1 MEPINVFV
9 SGVAG
14 CGKTT
19 IINEYIEKMNQ
30 FAGIEASLVGRRIRG
45 IIKEMGINPPSMV
58 KDSQDT
64 DTFRN
69 IDFLIKLTDWQSILL
84 DLHRSNMERPE
95 NTPEPEEGLSLE
107 EALTKTT
114 IQVHDRCALDSVAY
128 FLYDLY
134 TWNAPHSYKKIVEA
148 YEEDNSGKEA
158 SDEEREKIEAITDK
172 PRRRALEDL
181 IDIILAYIVEY
192 KKRSQSA
199 SIYFESLVTAI
210 RSLLSVGADFSK
222 EDLDVIAYQSR
233 RIAYILSQY
242 FLLLYTIPGIYVVL
256 TQNVHV
262 KAEED
267 GVRLTDGQVNR
278 IIEDIYEQITDR
290 MVHYSTYSPEELQAS
305 FATMNEAA
313 RLINS
318 QLGLSFKKNRM
329 IPKVVAPERGDQKFL
344 KGALAQYEMMKQ
356 AIYME
361 NKEGGSRGVYVE
373 NDKQQRLESLV
384 TITLLHEN
392 VALASEELLD
402 EE

>member
-1 MEPINVFV
+1 MEPINVFI

-19 IINEYIEKMNQ
+19 TINEYIEKMNQ
-30 FAGIEASLVGRRIRG
+30 FAGMEASLVGRRIRG

-58 KDSQDT
+58 KDSGDV

-69 IDFLIKLTDWQSILL
+69 IDFLVRLTDWQSILL

-95 NTPEPEEGLSLE
+95 NAPEQEGLSLE
-107 EALTKTT
+107 EVLTKST
-114 IQVHDRCALDSVAY
+114 IHVHDRCALDSAAY

-148 YEEDNSGKEA
+148 YEEDDSGKEV
-158 SDEEREKIEAITDK
+158 SDEEREKIEAITDR

-181 IDIILAYIVEY
+181 IDIILAYVVEY
-192 KKRSQSA
+192 KRRSQSA
-199 SIYFESLVTAI
+199 SIYFESLVTGI

-222 EDLDVIAYQSR
+222 EELDVIGYQSR

-262 KAEED
+262 KTEED
-267 GVRLTDGQVNR
+267 GVRLTDGQMNR

-305 FATMNEAA
+305 FATMKEAA
-313 RLINS
+313 KFINS
-318 QLGLSFKKNRM
+318 QLGLNFKENRM

-344 KGALAQYEMMKQ
+344 KGAVAQYEMMKQ

-361 NKEGGSRGVYVE
+361 NKEGGIRDLHVE
-373 NDKQQRLESLV
+373 NDKHRRLESLV

-392 VALASEELLD
+392 VALASEDLLD

>member
-1 MEPINVFV
+1 MEPINVFI

-19 IINEYIEKMNQ
+19 TINEYIEKMNQ
-30 FAGIEASLVGRRIRG
+30 FAGMEASLVGRRIRG

-58 KDSQDT
+58 KDSGDV

-69 IDFLIKLTDWQSILL
+69 IDFLVRLTDWQSILL

-95 NTPEPEEGLSLE
+95 NAPEQEGLSLE
-107 EALTKTT
+107 EVLTKST
-114 IQVHDRCALDSVAY
+114 IHVHDRCALDSAAY

-148 YEEDNSGKEA
+148 YEEDDSGKEV
-158 SDEEREKIEAITDK
+158 SDEEREKIEVITDR

-181 IDIILAYIVEY
+181 IDIILAYVVEY
-192 KKRSQSA
+192 KRRSQSA
-199 SIYFESLVTAI
+199 SIYFESLVTGI

-222 EDLDVIAYQSR
+222 EELDVIVYQSR

-262 KAEED
+262 KTEED
-267 GVRLTDGQVNR
+267 GVRLTDGQMNR

-305 FATMNEAA
+305 FATMKEAA
-313 RLINS
+313 KVINS
-318 QLGLSFKKNRM
+318 QLGLSFKENRM

-344 KGALAQYEMMKQ
+344 KGAVAQYEMMKQ

-361 NKEGGSRGVYVE
+361 NKEGGIRDLHVE
-373 NDKQQRLESLV
+373 NDKHRRLESLV

-392 VALASEELLD
+392 VALASEDLLD

>member
-1 MEPINVFV
+1 MEPINVFI

-19 IINEYIEKMNQ
+19 TINEYIEKMNQ
-30 FAGIEASLVGRRIRG
+30 FAGMEASLVGRRIRG

-58 KDSQDT
+58 KDSEDV

-69 IDFLIKLTDWQSILL
+69 IDFLVRLTDWQSILL

-95 NTPEPEEGLSLE
+95 NAPEQEGLSLE
-107 EALTKTT
+107 ELLTKST
-114 IQVHDRCALDSVAY
+114 IHIHDRCALDSAAY

-148 YEEDNSGKEA
+148 YEEDDSGKEV
-158 SDEEREKIEAITDK
+158 SDEEREKIEAITDR

-181 IDIILAYIVEY
+181 IDIILAYVVEY
-192 KKRSQSA
+192 KRRSQSA
-199 SIYFESLVTAI
+199 SIYFESLVTGI

-222 EDLDVIAYQSR
+222 EELDVIVYQSR

-262 KAEED
+262 KTEED
-267 GVRLTDGQVNR
+267 GVRLTDGQMNR

-305 FATMNEAA
+305 FATMKEAA
-313 RLINS
+313 KVINS
-318 QLGLSFKKNRM
+318 QLGLSFKENRM

-344 KGALAQYEMMKQ
+344 KGAIAQYEMMKQ

-361 NKEGGSRGVYVE
+361 NKEGGIRDLHVE
-373 NDKQQRLESLV
+373 NDKHRRLESLV

-392 VALASEELLD
+392 VALASEDLLD

>member
-1 MEPINVFV
+1 MEPINVFI

-19 IINEYIEKMNQ
+19 TINEYIEKMNQ
-30 FAGIEASLVGRRIRG
+30 FTGIEASLVGRRIRG

-58 KDSQDT
+58 KDSGDV

-69 IDFLIKLTDWQSILL
+69 IDFLVRLTDWQSILL

-95 NTPEPEEGLSLE
+95 NTPEQGGLTLE
-107 EALTKTT
+107 EALTKST
-114 IQVHDRCALDSVAY
+114 IHVHDRCALDSAAY

-148 YEEDNSGKEA
+148 YEEDDSGKEV
-158 SDEEREKIEAITDK
+158 SDEEREKIEAITDR

-181 IDIILAYIVEY
+181 IDIILAYVVEY
-192 KKRSQSA
+192 KRRSQSA
-199 SIYFESLVTAI
+199 SIYFESLVTGI

-222 EDLDVIAYQSR
+222 EELDVIAYQSR

-267 GVRLTDGQVNR
+267 GVRLTDSQMNR

-313 RLINS
+313 KVINS
-318 QLGLSFKKNRM
+318 QLGLSFKENRM

-361 NKEGGSRGVYVE
+361 NKEGGVRDLYVE
-373 NDKQQRLESLV
+373 NDKHRRLESLV

-392 VALASEELLD
+392 VALASEDLLD

>member
-1 MEPINVFV
+1 MEPINVFI

-19 IINEYIEKMNQ
+19 TINEYIEKMNQ
-30 FAGIEASLVGRRIRG
+30 FAGMEASLVGRRIRG

-58 KDSQDT
+58 KDSGDV

-69 IDFLIKLTDWQSILL
+69 IDFLVRLTDWQSILL

-95 NTPEPEEGLSLE
+95 NAPEQEGLSLE
-107 EALTKTT
+107 EVLTKST
-114 IQVHDRCALDSVAY
+114 IHVHDRCALDSAAY

-148 YEEDNSGKEA
+148 YEEDDSGKKV
-158 SDEEREKIEAITDK
+158 SDEEREKIEAITDR

-181 IDIILAYIVEY
+181 IDIILAYVVEY
-192 KKRSQSA
+192 KRRSQSA
-199 SIYFESLVTAI
+199 SIYFESLVTGI

-222 EDLDVIAYQSR
+222 EELDVIGYQSR

-262 KAEED
+262 KTEED
-267 GVRLTDGQVNR
+267 GVRLTDGQMNR

-305 FATMNEAA
+305 FATMKEAA
-313 RLINS
+313 KFINS
-318 QLGLSFKKNRM
+318 QLGLNFKENRM

-344 KGALAQYEMMKQ
+344 KGAIAQYEMMKQ

-361 NKEGGSRGVYVE
+361 NKEGGVRDLHVE
-373 NDKQQRLESLV
+373 NDKHRRLESLV

-392 VALASEELLD
+392 VALASEDLLD

>member
-1 MEPINVFV
+1 MEPINVFI

-19 IINEYIEKMNQ
+19 TINEYIEKMNQ
-30 FAGIEASLVGRRIRG
+30 FAGMEASLVGRRIRG

-58 KDSQDT
+58 KDSGDV

-69 IDFLIKLTDWQSILL
+69 IDFLVRLTDWQSILL

-95 NTPEPEEGLSLE
+95 NAPEQEGLSLE
-107 EALTKTT
+107 EVLTKST
-114 IQVHDRCALDSVAY
+114 IHVHDRCALDSAAY

-148 YEEDNSGKEA
+148 YEEDDSGKEV
-158 SDEEREKIEAITDK
+158 SDEEREKIEAITDR

-181 IDIILAYIVEY
+181 IDIILAYVVEY
-192 KKRSQSA
+192 KRRSQSA
-199 SIYFESLVTAI
+199 SIYFESLVTGI

-222 EDLDVIAYQSR
+222 EELDVIVYQSR

-262 KAEED
+262 KTEED
-267 GVRLTDGQVNR
+267 GVRLTDGQMNR

-305 FATMNEAA
+305 FATMKEAA
-313 RLINS
+313 KVINS
-318 QLGLSFKKNRM
+318 QLGLSFKENRM

-344 KGALAQYEMMKQ
+344 KGAVAQYEMMKQ

-361 NKEGGSRGVYVE
+361 NKEGGIRDLHVE
-373 NDKQQRLESLV
+373 NDKHRRLESLV

-392 VALASEELLD
+392 VALASEDLLD

>member
-1 MEPINVFV
+1 MEPINVFI

-19 IINEYIEKMNQ
+19 TINEYIEKMNQ
-30 FAGIEASLVGRRIRG
+30 FAGMEASLVGRRIRG

-58 KDSQDT
+58 KDSGDV

-69 IDFLIKLTDWQSILL
+69 IDFLVRLTDWQSILL

-95 NTPEPEEGLSLE
+95 NAPEQEGLSLE
-107 EALTKTT
+107 EVLTKST
-114 IQVHDRCALDSVAY
+114 IHVHDRCALDSAAY

-148 YEEDNSGKEA
+148 YEEDDSGKEV
-158 SDEEREKIEAITDK
+158 SDEEREKIEAITDR

-181 IDIILAYIVEY
+181 IDIILAYVVEY
-192 KKRSQSA
+192 KRRSQSA
-199 SIYFESLVTAI
+199 SIYFESLVTGI

-222 EDLDVIAYQSR
+222 EELDVIVYQSR

-262 KAEED
+262 KTEED
-267 GVRLTDGQVNR
+267 GVRLTDGQMNR

-305 FATMNEAA
+305 FATMKEAA
-313 RLINS
+313 KVINS
-318 QLGLSFKKNRM
+318 QLGLSFKENRM

-344 KGALAQYEMMKQ
+344 KGAIAQYEMMKQ

-361 NKEGGSRGVYVE
+361 NKEGGIRDLHVE
-373 NDKQQRLESLV
+373 NDKHRRLESLV

-392 VALASEELLD
+392 VALASEDLLD